1 MISVIQDRLI
11 SQSYFERSNKIR
23 VLLCKSLYGFL
34 VLKILFLWPIIG
46 SITENAPYKVGP
58 GLRQVILFPLT
69 LLTPHFHWFLAL
81 FLVLLL
87 ISLVVRINYISS
99 ILIFWFSLSLSK
111 LIIGVANGSD
121 LILNIFLFISIFLVT
136 TPRFKSKA
144 LFEYQILVS
153 NAALLLGQIQIALIY
168 LLSGYDKLTSAAW
181 RSGAAVHSITQLTFF
196 QNPFVKLALSEW
208 QCIIL
213 GWFII
218 LFEIGFA
225 FLIWFKKFRVPM
237 LIMGVI
243 FHLSIVFLL
252 GLADFGIVMILC
264 YAVFLPVT
272 PTDTLRHEASLK
284 P

>member
-1 MISVIQDRLI
+1 M
-11 SQSYFERSNKIR
+11 
-23 VLLCKSLYGFL
+23 
-34 VLKILFLWPIIG
+34 
-46 SITENAPYKVGP
+46 
-58 GLRQVILFPLT
+58 
-69 LLTPHFHWFLAL
+69 
-81 FLVLLL
+81 
-87 ISLVVRINYISS
+87 VRINYISS